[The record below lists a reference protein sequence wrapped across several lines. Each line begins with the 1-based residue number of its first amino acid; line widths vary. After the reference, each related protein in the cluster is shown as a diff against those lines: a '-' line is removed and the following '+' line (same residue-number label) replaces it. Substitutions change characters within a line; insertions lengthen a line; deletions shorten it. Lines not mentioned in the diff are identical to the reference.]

1 MKIKKINRIKRFWE
15 IFKRIKFSTGA
26 WWLKLGKGHE
36 RSILSDFDAYYF
48 GKVKL
53 FFIKIRVAWLL
64 SWDLL
69 ITKDGVYRILKED
82 KNEMSLYKERFLL

>member
-1 MKIKKINRIKRFWE
+1 MENKKTMKKTYSE
-15 IFKRIKFSTGA
+15 YCP
-26 WWLKLGKGHE
+26 
-36 RSILSDFDAYYF
+36 SILSDFDAYYF

-53 FFIKIRVAWLL
+53 FFRKIRVAWLL